1 MTDLTTGARLDGL
14 DDDAVRAIAGD
25 EPSWLV
31 DRRLAATK
39 RYTDQAWPD
48 SRADEFWRSTPFAK
62 RIPVDLPVAR
72 GSDATTGG
80 SLVSSLDTETVEAT
94 IVDGALTD
102 VVVPAAL
109 ADQGVVVLD
118 LAEAASSHER
128 LVREHLGSLTT
139 SVEGGT
145 GSDEDRTITASDAAW
160 TGGVF
165 VHVPDEV
172 EVAAPIGIHVHVT
185 EAGAHLPRVLVV
197 LGHHARA
204 TLYLEHTSTEQVEA
218 LVDEVA
224 EFVVGDAARLDVVSL
239 QEWGDGDPSPRSAE
253 GGRAPRRHRAAPVG
267 DRRRPHGAPASRGRP
282 RRPRFLDAPARPVL
296 RRRGAVVRPAALRAP
311 PRAPRVLGRAVQG
324 RAAGRSRTIFRGN
337 IFVHKDAV
345 GTATDE
351 TNRSLILSPG
361 ARADST
367 PFLEIECADI
377 TAGHGSATGQIDAR
391 HLFYLESRGI
401 PRAQALRLIVQGFF
415 REILTEVEL
424 PGVEDRAMEHIE
436 AEIDSVDVESI
447 AVSDAAL
454 RDGWAEHGDP
464 CGLPRGPARR
474 DPGAGRR
481 RRRPGLPRAAR

>member
-1 MTDLTTGARLDGL
+1 MSDATTTHLEATLDGL
-14 DDDAVRAIAGD
+14 DESAVRALAGD

-39 RYTDQAWPD
+39 RFVDQSWPD
-48 SRADEFWRSTPFAK
+48 SRADEFWRSTPFAS

-72 GSDATTGG
+72 GSEAAATP
-80 SLVSSLDTETVEAT
+80 SLVSSLETESVEAT

-102 VVVPAAL
+102 VTVPAAL
-109 ADQGVVVLD
+109 AEQGVVVLS
-118 LAEAASSHER
+118 LAEAAVSHEA

-139 SVEGGT
+139 SVEDGT

-165 VHVPDEV
+165 VHVPAEV
-172 EVAAPIGIHVHVT
+172 EVAAPIGVHVHVT

-204 TLYLEHTSTEQVEA
+204 TLYLEHTSTDGVEA

-239 QEWGDGDPSPRSAE
+239 QEWGDGV
-253 GGRAPRRHRAAPVG
+253 RHLGLQKAAAQR
-267 DRRRPHGAPASRGRP
+267 D
-282 RRPRFLDAPARPVL
+282 
-296 RRRGAVVRPAALRAP
+296 AVVRHLSVTVGGHTVRLRPEVDLVGPGSSTRPLGLYFADEGQWFDLQPYVRHIAPHASSDVLFKGAL
-311 PRAPRVLGRAVQG
+311 Q
-324 RAAGRSRTIFRGN
+324 GRSRTVFRGN

-361 ARADST
+361 ARADAT

-391 HLFYLESRGI
+391 HLFYLEARGI

-424 PGVEDRAMEHIE
+424 PGVEDRAMTHIE
-436 AEIDSVDVESI
+436 AEIDSVDVASI

-454 RDGWAEHGDP
+454 RDGVS
-464 CGLPRGPARR
+464 
-474 DPGAGRR
+474 
-481 RRRPGLPRAAR
+481 